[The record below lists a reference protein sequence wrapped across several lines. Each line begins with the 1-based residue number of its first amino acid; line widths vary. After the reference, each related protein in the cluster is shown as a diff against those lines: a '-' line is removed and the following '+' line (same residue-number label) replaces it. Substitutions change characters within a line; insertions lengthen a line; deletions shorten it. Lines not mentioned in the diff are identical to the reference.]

1 MLFFN
6 TKKKSERPHKK
17 SVDHPLT
24 LPELEEQ
31 IKKRVEIVS
40 EELLEG
46 FSFIKDTPKTVSF
59 FGSARTLPIEQ
70 DYQNA
75 YLLAKEVA
83 QLGYAI
89 VTGGGPGIMEA
100 ANKGAYEVDGQS
112 FGFTIKLPHE
122 QIVNSYLNKI
132 INFRY
137 FFSRKVSLTYA
148 AEAYIYFP
156 GGFGTLDELFEIL
169 TLVQTKKIVKVPII
183 LFGSHYWKPLEEF
196 IKKFLLKEEK
206 IDPEDMNLFLITD
219 SIQEAVSVIKHAP
232 IRNAH

>member
-1 MLFFN
+1 MLFFKR
-6 TKKKSERPHKK
+6 KKKDERPHKQI
-17 SVDHPLT
+17 VEHPLT
-24 LPELEEQ
+24 LSELEEQ
-31 IKKRVEIVS
+31 IKKRIQIVS

-59 FGSARTLPIEQ
+59 FGSARTLSTEQ
-70 DYQNA
+70 DYQDA
-75 YLLAKEVA
+75 YELSKKVA

-112 FGFTIKLPHE
+112 FGLTIQLPHE
-122 QIVNSYLNKI
+122 QVINPYLNKI

-148 AEAYIYFP
+148 AEAYVYFP

-183 LFGSHYWKPLEEF
+183 LFGSHYWNPLEDF
-196 IKKFLLKEEK
+196 IKKYLLKEQK
-206 IDPEDMNLFLITD
+206 IDSEDMDLFVITD
-219 SIQEAVSVIKHAP
+219 SIDDALTIIKNAP
-232 IRNAH
+232 IRNAD